1 MEPAP
6 GHPPSRP
13 TPSESL
19 LGAAHPLSRVI
30 RNADAV
36 ARQARVAIMLLAAAL
51 AATAG
56 GGATWA
62 PAADLAAALTL
73 GGLGAVAVALHVRAR
88 WEAREVIARGDEH
101 LPLRRAASRW
111 PSGW

>member
-1 MEPAP
+1 
-6 GHPPSRP
+6 
-13 TPSESL
+13 
-19 LGAAHPLSRVI
+19 VI

-51 AATAG
+51 AATA